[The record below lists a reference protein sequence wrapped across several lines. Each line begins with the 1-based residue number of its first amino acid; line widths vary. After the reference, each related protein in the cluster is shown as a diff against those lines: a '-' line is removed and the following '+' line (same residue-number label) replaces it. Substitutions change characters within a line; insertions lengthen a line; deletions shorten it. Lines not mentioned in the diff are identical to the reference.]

1 MKLVERV
8 TRLAQD
14 HGAPQYQHRRQ
25 DEVGEAAEALAARP
39 VDRPHQPDD
48 VHEKNGEREWLE
60 AEASGHEDGVVRERL
75 ETNREEKRSRF

>member
-1 MKLVERV
+1 
-8 TRLAQD
+8 
-14 HGAPQYQHRRQ
+14 
-25 DEVGEAAEALAARP
+25 LAARP

-75 ETNREEKRSRF
+75 ESPNREERKSKI